1 MFVKYET
8 EKFVT
13 VCAHKLDVPRGIDYA
28 ISQVANTKNL
38 ETKLFARD
46 IYYIIFIKSVTIEL

>member
-13 VCAHKLDVPRGIDYA
+13 VCTHKLDVPRGIDYA
-28 ISQVANTKNL
+28 ISQVANTKTWKRGCL
-38 ETKLFARD
+38 QATF
-46 IYYIIFIKSVTIEL
+46 IVIKSVTIEL